1 MGESI
6 AEGTVSIWLKKVGE
20 RVERDEPI
28 MEISTDK
35 VDAEIPSP
43 VGGVLAEVVVQEGE
57 TVEVGTVVAYVETD
71 ASAAAGTAPPP
82 PAPAAAPSELPEAA
96 LGQPEL
102 PAPGQPSPLETP
114 AAPGAGEAGAQAQ
127 QGAQAAPEPA
137 GAESLE
143 ARIRSHSSPLVRRIA
158 AENGVDLSRVT
169 GSGRLGRV
177 TKRDILAY
185 LERREAE
192 PDTGYGRVTAPGG
205 GAAGALDW
213 SEFYG
218 HVEHPTVEVGEGDRV
233 EPMSRMTKLI
243 AEHMV
248 LSRRTAPH
256 VHSYIEVDYTRID
269 QHRAKHRRTWEE
281 QGVKVSYTAYITRA
295 VATALREFPK
305 INASVSGENLVYRAD
320 VNVGIAVAL
329 PWGLIVPV
337 VRKADE
343 LSLTGIARRVAD
355 LAERARAKRL
365 SPEEV
370 QGGTF
375 TITNPGIFGTVI
387 GFPIINQPQ
396 VAILCVGGVEK
407 RAAVV
412 SDEFGND
419 AIVAR
424 KRGFIS
430 LGFDHRIV
438 NGADGDEFLA
448 RVKQVLEA
456 GADEGE

>member
-6 AEGTVSIWLKKVGE
+6 AEGTVSVWLKKVGE

-71 ASAAAGTAPPP
+71 ATAATGAAAPP
-82 PAPAAAPSELPEAA
+82 PAPAAAPSALPEAA
-96 LGQPEL
+96 VGQPEQAA
-102 PAPGQPSPLETP
+102 PAQPSPPEPSP
-114 AAPGAGEAGAQAQ
+114 AARS
-127 QGAQAAPEPA
+127 AATQPA
-137 GAESLE
+137 SAPPATGESLE

-158 AENGVDLSRVT
+158 EENGVELSRVSGT
-169 GSGRLGRV
+169 GRMGRV
-177 TKRDILAY
+177 TKRDILAF

-205 GAAGALDW
+205 GAGGLDW

-218 HVEHPTVEVGEGDRV
+218 HVEHPTVDVGEGDRV

-269 QHRAKHRRTWEE
+269 QHRAKNRRAWEE

-295 VATALREFPK
+295 VATALRAFPK
-305 INASVSGENLVYRAD
+305 INASVSGESIVYRSE
-320 VNVGIAVAL
+320 VNVGIAVAV
-329 PWGLIVPV
+329 PWGLLVPV
-337 VRKADE
+337 VRNADE

-365 SPEEV
+365 APEEV

-407 RAAVV
+407 RAVVV

-448 RVKQVLEA
+448 RVKQLLEA
-456 GADEGE
+456 GAEEGE

>member
-1 MGESI
+1 
-6 AEGTVSIWLKKVGE
+6 
-20 RVERDEPI
+20 
-28 MEISTDK
+28 
-35 VDAEIPSP
+35 VD
-43 VGGVLAEVVVQEGE
+43 
-57 TVEVGTVVAYVETD
+57 
-71 ASAAAGTAPPP
+71 
-82 PAPAAAPSELPEAA
+82 
-96 LGQPEL
+96 
-102 PAPGQPSPLETP
+102 
-114 AAPGAGEAGAQAQ
+114 
-127 QGAQAAPEPA
+127 
-137 GAESLE
+137 
-143 ARIRSHSSPLVRRIA
+143 
-158 AENGVDLSRVT
+158 
-169 GSGRLGRV
+169 
-177 TKRDILAY
+177 
-185 LERREAE
+185 
-192 PDTGYGRVTAPGG
+192 
-205 GAAGALDW
+205 
-213 SEFYG
+213 
-218 HVEHPTVEVGEGDRV
+218 HPTVEVGEGDRV

-407 RAAVV
+407 RAVVV

>member
-1 MGESI
+1 
-6 AEGTVSIWLKKVGE
+6 
-20 RVERDEPI
+20 
-28 MEISTDK
+28 
-35 VDAEIPSP
+35 
-43 VGGVLAEVVVQEGE
+43 
-57 TVEVGTVVAYVETD
+57 
-71 ASAAAGTAPPP
+71 
-82 PAPAAAPSELPEAA
+82 
-96 LGQPEL
+96 
-102 PAPGQPSPLETP
+102 
-114 AAPGAGEAGAQAQ
+114 
-127 QGAQAAPEPA
+127 
-137 GAESLE
+137 
-143 ARIRSHSSPLVRRIA
+143 
-158 AENGVDLSRVT
+158 
-169 GSGRLGRV
+169 
-177 TKRDILAY
+177 
-185 LERREAE
+185 
-192 PDTGYGRVTAPGG
+192 
-205 GAAGALDW
+205 
-213 SEFYG
+213 
-218 HVEHPTVEVGEGDRV
+218 
-233 EPMSRMTKLI
+233 
-243 AEHMV
+243 
-248 LSRRTAPH
+248 
-256 VHSYIEVDYTRID
+256 
-269 QHRAKHRRTWEE
+269 
-281 QGVKVSYTAYITRA
+281 
-295 VATALREFPK
+295 
-305 INASVSGENLVYRAD
+305 
-320 VNVGIAVAL
+320 
-329 PWGLIVPV
+329 V

>member
-6 AEGTVSIWLKKVGE
+6 AEGTVSVWLKKVGE

-57 TVEVGTVVAYVETD
+57 TVEVGTVVAYVDTD
-71 ASAAAGTAPPP
+71 ASAAAEATPPP

-96 LGQPEL
+96 VGQPE
-102 PAPGQPSPLETP
+102 QPSGGAPSRPEPSSAAPSAAPQEASAPP
-114 AAPGAGEAGAQAQ
+114 AAG
-127 QGAQAAPEPA
+127 
-137 GAESLE
+137 ESLE
-143 ARIRSHSSPLVRRIA
+143 ARVRSHSSPLVRRIA
-158 AENGVDLSRVT
+158 AENGVELSRIAGT
-169 GSGRLGRV
+169 GRLGRV

-205 GAAGALDW
+205 GGAGALDW

-269 QHRAKHRRTWEE
+269 QHRAKHRRAWEE

-295 VATALREFPK
+295 VARALRDFPK
-305 INASVSGENLVYRAD
+305 INASVSGENVVYRAE

-337 VRKADE
+337 VRRADE

-407 RAAVV
+407 RPVVV

-424 KRGFIS
+424 KRGFVS

-448 RVKQVLEA
+448 RVKQLLEA
-456 GADEGE
+456 GAEEGE